1 MKRWWPLVAAIL
13 YVVATFA
20 SVLGLPKAPDV
31 NASGE
36 VLVRYYR
43 DHADALRTATWLL
56 TWSLVPFV
64 ILMAHVRSFLS
75 GLCRDVM
82 LISVAMFLAT
92 GTVWTWFNAGLALHP
107 GALDPHVARTLVDI
121 SVYFG
126 PILTVADVLLAG
138 AIGVAAWRGDG
149 GLPRWLAYFSAAFA
163 LEQAIETI
171 TIFGKSGF
179 IAPGGDMNF
188 QLGAGLL
195 FVWLIALGVAT
206 SRRAATAAPAPA
218 PAPAQ

>member
-1 MKRWWPLVAAIL
+1 MKRWWPLLAAIV
-13 YVVATFA
+13 YVVATA
-20 SVLGLPKAPDV
+20 GSVSALPKAPGV

-36 VLVRYYR
+36 ALVRYYR
-43 DHADALRTATWLL
+43 DHGGALRTATWLL
-56 TWSLVPFV
+56 TWSRVPFV

-82 LISVAMFLAT
+82 LISVTVFVTT
-92 GTVWTWFNAGLALHP
+92 GTVWTWFNAGLALH
-107 GALDPHVARTLVDI
+107 AATLDAHITRTLVDI
-121 SVYFG
+121 SLYFG

-138 AIGVAAWRGDG
+138 AIGLAAWRGDG
-149 GLPRWLAYFSAAFA
+149 GLPRWLAYFSAVFV
-163 LEQAIETI
+163 LEQAIETV

-195 FVWLIALGVAT
+195 GVWLIALGVAT
-206 SRRAATAAPAPA
+206 SSERYGQARPTTI
-218 PAPAQ
+218 

>member
-1 MKRWWPLVAAIL
+1 MKRWWPLLAAL
-13 YVVATFA
+13 VYVVVTAGSLSA
-20 SVLGLPKAPDV
+20 LPKAPGV

-36 VLVRYYR
+36 ALVRYYR
-43 DHADALRTATWLL
+43 DHGGALRTATWLL

-82 LISVAMFLAT
+82 LISVTVFVTT
-92 GTVWTWFNAGLALHP
+92 GTVWTWFNAGLALH
-107 GALDPHVARTLVDI
+107 AATLDARSTRTLVDI
-121 SVYFG
+121 SLYFG

-138 AIGVAAWRGDG
+138 AIGLAAWRSDG
-149 GLPRWLAYFSAAFA
+149 GLPRWLAYFSAVFA
-163 LEQAIETI
+163 LEQALETI

-195 FVWLIALGVAT
+195 LVWLIALGVAT
-206 SRRAATAAPAPA
+206 SRRRADSPAL
-218 PAPAQ
+218 AQ

>member
-1 MKRWWPLVAAIL
+1 MKRWWPFLAAIV
-13 YVVATFA
+13 YVVATVA
-20 SVLGLPKAPDV
+20 SLAALPKAPGV

-36 VLVRYYR
+36 TIVRYYR
-43 DHADALRTATWLL
+43 HHADGLRTATWLL
-56 TWSLVPFV
+56 TWALVPFV
-64 ILMAHVRSFLS
+64 ILMAHARSFLT

-82 LISVAMFLAT
+82 LIGVAMFVTT
-92 GTVWTWFNAGLALHP
+92 GMVFTWFNAGLALH
-107 GALDPHVARTLVDI
+107 AATLDPNVTRTLVDI
-121 SVYFG
+121 SRYFG

-149 GLPRWLAYFSAAFA
+149 GLPRWLAYFSAVFA

-195 FVWLIALGVAT
+195 FVWVIALGVAT
-206 SRRAATAAPAPA
+206 SQGRADTRTLAPAR
-218 PAPAQ
+218 

>member
-1 MKRWWPLVAAIL
+1 MRRWWPLLAAIV

-20 SVLGLPKAPDV
+20 SVTGVPKAPDV

-36 VLVRYYR
+36 ALVQYYL
-43 DHADALRTATWLL
+43 DHAGAVRTATWLL

-75 GLCRDVM
+75 GLSRDVM
-82 LISVAMFLAT
+82 LISVAMFVTT
-92 GTVWTWFNAGLALHP
+92 GTVWTWFHAGLALH
-107 GALDPHVARTLVDI
+107 GATLDAHVIRTLVDI
-121 SVYFG
+121 SLYFG
-126 PILTVADVLLAG
+126 PILTVTDVLLAG
-138 AIGVAAWRGDG
+138 AIGLAAWRGDG
-149 GLPRWLAYFSAAFA
+149 GLPRWLAYVSAVFA

-188 QLGAGLL
+188 QLGAGLF
-195 FVWLIALGVAT
+195 FVWLIALGFAV
-206 SRRAATAAPAPA
+206 SRRPVYARPVASG
-218 PAPAQ
+218 Q

>member
-1 MKRWWPLVAAIL
+1 MKRWWPLLAAIL
-13 YVVATFA
+13 YVAATA
-20 SVLGLPKAPDV
+20 GSLAALPKAPGV

-36 VLVRYYR
+36 TLVRYYR
-43 DHADALRTATWLL
+43 DHGGALRTATWLL

-82 LISVAMFLAT
+82 LISVTMFVT
-92 GTVWTWFNAGLALHP
+92 SGTVWTWFNAGLALH
-107 GALDPHVARTLVDI
+107 AATLDAHIARTLVDI
-121 SVYFG
+121 SRYFG

-138 AIGVAAWRGDG
+138 AIGLAAWRGDG
-149 GLPRWLAYFSAAFA
+149 GLPRWLAYFSAVFL

-195 FVWLIALGVAT
+195 GVWIIALGVAT
-206 SRRAATAAPAPA
+206 SSERYGQARPTTI
-218 PAPAQ
+218 

>member
-1 MKRWWPLVAAIL
+1 MKRWWPLLAA
-13 YVVATFA
+13 VVYLAATLTALFA
-20 SVLGLPKAPDV
+20 LPKAPGV
-31 NASGE
+31 TASGE
-36 VLVRYYR
+36 TLVRYYR
-43 DHADALRTATWLL
+43 DHADTLRTATWLL

-82 LISVAMFLAT
+82 LISVTMFVAT
-92 GTVWTWFNAGLALHP
+92 GTVWTWFNVGLALH
-107 GALDPHVARTLVDI
+107 AATLDPHVTRTLVDI
-121 SVYFG
+121 SIYFG

-138 AIGVAAWRGDG
+138 AIGLAAWRGDG
-149 GLPRWLAYFSAAFA
+149 GLPRWLAYVSAVFV

-171 TIFGKSGF
+171 TIFGKRGF

-195 FVWLIALGVAT
+195 LVWLIAVGIAT
-206 SRRAATAAPAPA
+206 SRPVTSAAIH
-218 PAPAQ
+218 

>member
-1 MKRWWPLVAAIL
+1 MKRWWPLLAAIV
-13 YVVATFA
+13 YVVATAGSLFA
-20 SVLGLPKAPDV
+20 LPKAPGV

-43 DHADALRTATWLL
+43 DHDGALRTATWLL

-82 LISVAMFLAT
+82 LISLTVFVTT
-92 GTVWTWFNAGLALHP
+92 GTVWTWFNAGLALH
-107 GALDPHVARTLVDI
+107 AATLDPHIARTLVDI
-121 SVYFG
+121 SLYFG

-138 AIGVAAWRGDG
+138 AIGLAAWRGDG
-149 GLPRWLAYFSAAFA
+149 GLPRWLAYFSAVFV
-163 LEQAIETI
+163 LEQAIETV

-195 FVWLIALGVAT
+195 AVWVVALGVAT
-206 SRRAATAAPAPA
+206 SRRRADTHAL
-218 PAPAQ
+218 AQ

>member
-1 MKRWWPLVAAIL
+1 MKRWWPLLAAIVYVIGTVAA
-13 YVVATFA
+13 AFA
-20 SVLGLPKAPDV
+20 LPKAPGV
-31 NASGE
+31 SASGAA
-36 VLVRYYR
+36 LVRYYR
-43 DHADALRTATWLL
+43 DHADTLRTATWLL
-56 TWSLVPFV
+56 TWALVPFV

-82 LISVAMFLAT
+82 LISVTMFAAT
-92 GTVWTWFNAGLALHP
+92 GTVWTWFNAGLALH
-107 GALDPHVARTLVDI
+107 AATLDPHVARTLVDI

-138 AIGVAAWRGDG
+138 AIGIAAWRGDG
-149 GLPRWLAYFSAAFA
+149 GLPRWLAYFSAVFA

-195 FVWLIALGVAT
+195 FVWLIALGTAT
-206 SRRAATAAPAPA
+206 SRRPAVTQVA
-218 PAPAQ
+218 R

>member
-1 MKRWWPLVAAIL
+1 MKRWWPLLAAVV
-13 YVVATFA
+13 YVVASFS
-20 SVLGLPKAPDV
+20 SVLGLPKAPGV
-31 NASGE
+31 NASGDA
-36 VLVRYYR
+36 LVRYYR
-43 DHADALRTATWLL
+43 DHADALRAATWVL

-75 GLCRDVM
+75 GLCREVM
-82 LISVAMFLAT
+82 LIGVTMFVT
-92 GTVWTWFNAGLALHP
+92 SGTVWTWFNAGLALH
-107 GALDPHVARTLVDI
+107 AATLDSHVTRTLVDI

-138 AIGVAAWRGDG
+138 AIGFAAWRGDG
-149 GLPRWLAYFSAAFA
+149 GLPRWLAYFSVVFA
-163 LEQAIETI
+163 LEQAVETI

-195 FVWLIALGVAT
+195 FVWLVAIGVAT
-206 SRRAATAAPAPA
+206 SRTNPAPSNLVRDL
-218 PAPAQ
+218 

>member
-1 MKRWWPLVAAIL
+1 MKRWWPLLAAIV
-13 YVVATFA
+13 YVGATFA
-20 SVLGLPKAPDV
+20 SAIGLPKAPDV

-56 TWSLVPFV
+56 TWALVPFV

-82 LISVAMFLAT
+82 LISITMFLAT
-92 GTVWTWFNAGLALHP
+92 GTVWTWFNAGLALH
-107 GALDPHVARTLVDI
+107 AATLDPHVTRTLVDI

-138 AIGVAAWRGDG
+138 AIGLAAWRGDG
-149 GLPRWLAYFSAAFA
+149 GLPRWLAYFSAVFA
-163 LEQAIETI
+163 LEQAI
-171 TIFGKSGF
+171 
-179 IAPGGDMNF
+179 
-188 QLGAGLL
+188 
-195 FVWLIALGVAT
+195 
-206 SRRAATAAPAPA
+206 
-218 PAPAQ
+218 

>member
-1 MKRWWPLVAAIL
+1 MKRWWPLLAAIV
-13 YVVATFA
+13 YVVATFSSA
-20 SVLGLPKAPDV
+20 VGLPKAPDV

-36 VLVRYYR
+36 ALVRYYR
-43 DHADALRTATWLL
+43 DHADSLRTATWLL
-56 TWSLVPFV
+56 TWALVPFV

-75 GLCRDVM
+75 GVSRDVM
-82 LISVAMFLAT
+82 LISVAMFVTT
-92 GTVWTWFNAGLALHP
+92 GTVWTWFNVGLALH
-107 GALDPHVARTLVDI
+107 AATLDPHVTRTLVDI

-138 AIGVAAWRGDG
+138 SIGLAAWRGDG
-149 GLPRWLAYFSAAFA
+149 GLPRWLAYFSTAFA

-195 FVWLIALGVAT
+195 FVWLIALGVAV
-206 SRRAATAAPAPA
+206 SRPHSDARAVAPG
-218 PAPAQ
+218 Q

>member
-1 MKRWWPLVAAIL
+1 MKRWWPLLAAIV
-13 YVVATFA
+13 YVLATFA
-20 SVLGLPKAPDV
+20 SLGALPKAPDV

-36 VLVRYYR
+36 TLVRYYR
-43 DHADALRTATWLL
+43 DHADGLRTATWVL
-56 TWSLVPFV
+56 TWALVPFV

-82 LISVAMFLAT
+82 LISVAMFVTT
-92 GTVWTWFNAGLALHP
+92 GTVWTWFNVGLALH
-107 GALDPHVARTLVDI
+107 ASTLDPHVTRTLVDI
-121 SVYFG
+121 SLYFG

-138 AIGVAAWRGDG
+138 AIGLAAWRGDG
-149 GLPRWLAYFSAAFA
+149 GLPRWLAYFSAVFV

-188 QLGAGLL
+188 QLGAVLL
-195 FVWLIALGVAT
+195 VVWLIALGAAT
-206 SRRAATAAPAPA
+206 SREHADTRALAPT
-218 PAPAQ
+218 Q

>member
-1 MKRWWPLVAAIL
+1 M
-13 YVVATFA
+13 T
-20 SVLGLPKAPDV
+20 
-31 NASGE
+31 ASGE
-36 VLVRYYR
+36 TLVRYYR
-43 DHADALRTATWLL
+43 DHADTLRTATWLL
-56 TWSLVPFV
+56 TWALVPFV

-82 LISVAMFLAT
+82 LISVTMFAAT
-92 GTVWTWFNAGLALHP
+92 GTVWTWFNAGLALH
-107 GALDPHVARTLVDI
+107 AATLDAHVTRTLVDI
-121 SVYFG
+121 SAYFG

-138 AIGVAAWRGDG
+138 AIGIAAWRGDG
-149 GLPRWLAYFSAAFA
+149 GLPRWLAYFSAVFV

-206 SRRAATAAPAPA
+206 SRGRADTRALATAP
-218 PAPAQ
+218 

>member
-1 MKRWWPLVAAIL
+1 MKRWWPLLAAIV
-13 YVVATFA
+13 YAVATFGSA
-20 SVLGLPKAPDV
+20 LGLPKAPDV

-36 VLVRYYR
+36 TLVRYYS
-43 DHADALRTATWLL
+43 DHGNALRTATWLL
-56 TWSLVPFV
+56 TWALVPFV

-82 LISVAMFLAT
+82 LISVTMFLAT
-92 GTVWTWFNAGLALHP
+92 GTVWTWFNAGLALH
-107 GALDPHVARTLVDI
+107 AATLDAHVTRTLVDI

-138 AIGVAAWRGDG
+138 AIGLAAWRGDG
-149 GLPRWLAYFSAAFA
+149 GLPRWLAYFSAVFA

-195 FVWLIALGVAT
+195 FVWLIALGAAT
-206 SRRAATAAPAPA
+206 STRPADARRLATTP
-218 PAPAQ
+218 

>member
-1 MKRWWPLVAAIL
+1 MKRWWPLLAAIV
-13 YVVATFA
+13 YVLATVASLSA
-20 SVLGLPKAPDV
+20 LPKAPGV

-36 VLVRYYR
+36 TLVRYYR
-43 DHADALRTATWLL
+43 DHAGGLRTATWLL
-56 TWSLVPFV
+56 TWALVPFV

-82 LISVAMFLAT
+82 LISVAMFVTT
-92 GTVWTWFNAGLALHP
+92 GTVWTWFNAGLALH
-107 GALDPHVARTLVDI
+107 AATLDAHVTRTLVDI
-121 SVYFG
+121 SLYFG

-138 AIGVAAWRGDG
+138 AVGLAAWRGDG
-149 GLPRWLAYFSAAFA
+149 GLPRWLAYFSAVFA

-195 FVWLIALGVAT
+195 LVWLIALGVAT
-206 SRRAATAAPAPA
+206 SRRRPEPRALAS
-218 PAPAQ
+218 

>member
-1 MKRWWPLVAAIL
+1 MKRWWPLFAAIV
-13 YVVATFA
+13 YVVATAGSLFA
-20 SVLGLPKAPDV
+20 LPKGPGV

-36 VLVRYYR
+36 ALVRYYR
-43 DHADALRTATWLL
+43 DHGGAFRTVTWLL

-64 ILMAHVRSFLS
+64 ILMAHVRGFLS

-82 LISVAMFLAT
+82 LISVTMFVTT
-92 GTVWTWFNAGLALHP
+92 GTVWTWFNAGLALH
-107 GALDPHVARTLVDI
+107 AATLDAHITRTLVDI
-121 SVYFG
+121 SIYFG

-138 AIGVAAWRGDG
+138 AIGLAAWRGDG
-149 GLPRWLAYFSAAFA
+149 GLPRWLAYFSAVFA
-163 LEQAIETI
+163 LEQATETI

-195 FVWLIALGVAT
+195 GVWLIALGVAT
-206 SRRAATAAPAPA
+206 STRRADTHAL
-218 PAPAQ
+218 AQ